1 MFGKVK
7 FFNKEK
13 GFGFI
18 KNNAG
23 VDHFVHYSE
32 INMDGFKDLD
42 EDMEVEFEAAD
53 GDKGPVAKNV
63 TLV

>member
-1 MFGKVK
+1 MFGTVK

-18 KNNAG
+18 KNEDG
-23 VDHFVHYSE
+23 VDHFVHFSDIKME
-32 INMDGFKDLD
+32 GFKDLP
-42 EDMEVEFEAAD
+42 EDAKVEFESD
-53 GDKGPVAKNV
+53 SGDKGPVAKNV